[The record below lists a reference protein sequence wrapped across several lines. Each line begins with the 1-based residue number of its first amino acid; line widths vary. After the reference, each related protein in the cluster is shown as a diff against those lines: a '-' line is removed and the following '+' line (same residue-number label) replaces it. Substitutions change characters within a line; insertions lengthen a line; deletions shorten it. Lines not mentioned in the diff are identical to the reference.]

1 MRTIVFITIALFTVA
16 ISHADVVEEILAKVG
31 DQIITKTDYDN
42 QANRLHDVL
51 AHQMQ
56 GDQLEKE
63 YAEQKKN
70 LLNFMIDNMLLEQ
83 KAKELNISVDDE
95 VNAAIQRL
103 RKDNNLDDDQAFLQA
118 LKQEGTSLPELKSEF
133 RKRVIQQKVLWN
145 YVQGKVNIT
154 EDEIKTYYQQ
164 HKNEMVSAAS
174 TVINRYSID
183 GADKATSK
191 TEADAAVAALRA
203 GKQLDPTE
211 YPNVKADDNPTEL
224 ADEDLNPTFATP
236 IKNTSPGSFTD
247 PIETANGW
255 TILKVVERHE
265 PKPISYDDARGKIY
279 ETLLQDRAQKY
290 QKSFM
295 DDLRKHSYVVVNDQT
310 S

>member
-1 MRTIVFITIALFTVA
+1 MRTIVFIIIALFTAA

-31 DQIITKTDYDN
+31 DQIITKTDYDT

-51 AHQMQ
+51 SHQMQ
-56 GDQLEKE
+56 GVQLEKE
-63 YAEQKKN
+63 YSDEKKN

-83 KAKELNISVDDE
+83 KAKELNISVDEE
-95 VNAAIQRL
+95 VNAAIERL
-103 RKDNNLDDDQAFLQA
+103 KKENNLEDEQAFLQA
-118 LKQEGTSLPELKSEF
+118 LQKEGTSLPELKSEF

-164 HKNEMVSAAS
+164 HKGEMVSPAS
-174 TVINRYSID
+174 TVIIRYSVD
-183 GADKATSK
+183 GTDKDALK
-191 TEADAAVAALRA
+191 KEADLAVVALRA

-211 YPNVKADDNPTEL
+211 FPDVKADDNPTEL
-224 ADEDLNPTFATP
+224 ADDDLNPTFATP
-236 IKNTSPGSFTD
+236 IKNTAPGSFTD

-255 TILKVVERHE
+255 SILKVVERHE

-279 ETLLQDRAQKY
+279 ETLLQERAQKY